1 MRPVAI
7 IVLVAV
13 FSLSIAQEQ
22 TENYSNNDQLNSLNP
37 TPTARLDPYIRKALL
52 KALTDLEDSDN
63 ITDIETTNPT
73 AETEYLKT
81 DEDVQTNTQTSKSDI
96 QIHSYIV
103 DGQSAFTNSTDA
115 TPMLGDSNIS
125 ILGTTV
131 GNVENQS
138 LATLPTKTLD
148 KEIFQTRESINFSH
162 LRTKQSPKIDNNNK
176 ENTFKPTIK
185 TTTTP
190 TTTTTTTTTTP
201 KPTHDLDGKNIEEVD
216 QKDVQVFQA
225 PLVAAFTVHQDSRGL
240 PKKVV
245 PIYQQTN
252 IQDTLKS
259 QQATNVPIGAVPPQ
273 IFTQKFSLENAN
285 VNKISQNDFVSQQFL
300 LQRQLE
306 EKQRILEEQLQF
318 LQLQQRQQEDLL
330 RKQQFLL
337 QQKEAQRQQ
346 QILFNQEQLK
356 RQQLIVEQQKIQ
368 SNQILN
374 NYQAQKNTQL
384 NRFSNPSTGLQS
396 QNSQVSIQPSVHL
409 EQVNVLANQQQL
421 PNREAVDFLIH
432 LRSQRPEQFPLQENH
447 LPQGISN
454 FLLPNSNQLPFHQG
468 SNFNQIR
475 TSEDQI
481 RPTQGNRVFRQE
493 NGVGNFGLN
502 NLDYNRFNT
511 FNPIYTNRFFPHN
524 YNRQNQLNADTQLK
538 QLLVQTGLN
547 GKANEDLNIVSKV
560 LSLNHELS
568 VIRDIIMLLTP
579 FKQATEEIS
588 GDQYVTSSL
597 GIPIANLLQ
606 KGIEQMKPS
615 TQFGVAL
622 QKSFLNLVIAKLEP
636 LERHLHLAKATI
648 LDPGFKRIHFNSA
661 LAVSTAISAL
671 SKEIRLEHRRRG
683 QLSPELRCR
692 STTTIPNSENSSPS
706 LWSGHEKIL
715 VDIAAAST
723 NTSSLST
730 SDGMP
735 SELKQYL
742 DQPIIPR
749 KENPTKFWFDCRH
762 FTPVLS
768 DIAVKYL
775 ISPASSVSSERV
787 ASAVNLAVPNNRSLL
802 TAKHIN
808 QRVFLISVTDR
819 YWFS

>member
-1 MRPVAI
+1 MRSVAI
-7 IVLVAV
+7 IILVAI
-13 FSLSIAQEQ
+13 FSLSIAQEE
-22 TENYSNNDQLNSLNP
+22 TENYSNNDKLNSLEP
-37 TPTARLDPYIRKALL
+37 TPSARLDPYIRKALL

-63 ITDIETTNPT
+63 ITDIQTTNPT

-81 DEDVQTNTQTSKSDI
+81 GEDVQTTVQTSKSDI

-115 TPMLGDSNIS
+115 TPMLEDSNIS

-138 LATLPTKTLD
+138 LATLPTKSLD

-162 LRTKQSPKIDNNNK
+162 LRTKQSPKIDNNEK
-176 ENTFKPTIK
+176 ENTFRPTIK

-190 TTTTTTTTTTP
+190 TTTTTTTTTSP

-225 PLVAAFTVHQDSRGL
+225 PLVAAFTVHQDSHGL
-240 PKKVV
+240 PKRVV

-252 IQDTLKS
+252 IQDTMKLP
-259 QQATNVPIGAVPPQ
+259 QTTNVPTGTLPPQ
-273 IFTQKFSLENAN
+273 IFSQQFSLERAN
-285 VNKISQNDFVSQQFL
+285 INKIPQNDFVSQQLL

-346 QILFNQEQLK
+346 QVLFNQDQLK
-356 RQQLIVEQQKIQ
+356 RQQIIVDQQKIQ
-368 SNQILN
+368 SNQIFN
-374 NYQAQKNTQL
+374 NYQAQKNTQS

-454 FLLPNSNQLPFHQG
+454 FLLPNPNQLPFHQG
-468 SNFNQIR
+468 TNFNQIR

-481 RPTQGNRVFRQE
+481 RPTQGSRVFRQE

-502 NLDYNRFNT
+502 NPDYNRFNT

-524 YNRQNQLNADTQLK
+524 YNRQNQFNADAQLK

-547 GKANEDLNIVSKV
+547 GKAHEDLNIVSKV
-560 LSLNHELS
+560 LSLNH
-568 VIRDIIMLLTP
+568 
-579 FKQATEEIS
+579 
-588 GDQYVTSSL
+588 
-597 GIPIANLLQ
+597 GIPLYN
-606 KGIEQMKPS
+606 
-615 TQFGVAL
+615 
-622 QKSFLNLVIAKLEP
+622 N
-636 LERHLHLAKATI
+636 
-648 LDPGFKRIHFNSA
+648 
-661 LAVSTAISAL
+661 VSNRLPFDSRRN
-671 SKEIRLEHRRRG
+671 IR
-683 QLSPELRCR
+683 
-692 STTTIPNSENSSPS
+692 TS
-706 LWSGHEKIL
+706 L
-715 VDIAAAST
+715 
-723 NTSSLST
+723 
-730 SDGMP
+730 
-735 SELKQYL
+735 
-742 DQPIIPR
+742 
-749 KENPTKFWFDCRH
+749 
-762 FTPVLS
+762 
-768 DIAVKYL
+768 
-775 ISPASSVSSERV
+775 
-787 ASAVNLAVPNNRSLL
+787 
-802 TAKHIN
+802 
-808 QRVFLISVTDR
+808 
-819 YWFS
+819 